1 MDSSRKAK
9 ESVSTSFP
17 VSTKGIAMLEE
28 SDFKGL
34 VAPQFTTDYLCDKG
48 FISRCPTIREGKLLT
63 MQLYTVKCVVLLC
76 VDVLYINWS
85 LHASSI

>member
-1 MDSSRKAK
+1 
-9 ESVSTSFP
+9 
-17 VSTKGIAMLEE
+17 MLEE

-34 VAPQFTTDYLCDKG
+34 VAAQFTTDYLCDKG

-63 MQLYTVKCVVLLC
+63 IQLYTVECAVHLYLC

>member
-1 MDSSRKAK
+1 MESSRKAK
-9 ESVSTSFP
+9 KSVSTSFP
-17 VSTKGIAMLEE
+17 VSMKEIAMLEE

-63 MQLYTVKCVVLLC
+63 MQLYTVKMCSAFVFVF
-76 VDVLYINWS
+76 
-85 LHASSI
+85 